1 MPIHSELQQLLTA
14 LPAIDLE
21 TITIEDLRAAANTPF
36 PSVGSPEPKLAA
48 TEDRQVDTPHG
59 NEGPITIR
67 EPFGPHRGVRPPQS

>member
-36 PSVGSPEPKLAA
+36 PSVRSHEPQLAA
-48 TEDRQVDTPHG
+48 TPDLRRLIVSHG
-59 NEGPITIR
+59 KMMTEHPAKDLRTAISTL
-67 EPFGPHRGVRPPQS
+67 